1 MTALAV
7 LGKTLLMMAALGMVV
22 WLLFS
27 RTRNPSRNVLIVV
40 IMSFMLT
47 LIAWLA
53 ALGAGFLLRGG
64 AGFAVS
70 AEVLIVLLLIA
81 LISVLAILGRGQ
93 VPRVAGGVVLVAGAG
108 VLLLASYLAAI
119 GVAQVTDSCARTRAM
134 SWVIVSLGVTAAVEV
149 LLLVQTRRAQGGS
162 DAPEPR
168 VPGEDHPGRQDLLR

>member
-1 MTALAV
+1 MHTFALV
-7 LGKTLLMMAALGMVV
+7 GKTLLMTAALGMVI

-27 RTRNPSRNVLIVV
+27 RTRNPSRNLLIVAV
-40 IMSFMLT
+40 MSFLLT

-53 ALGAGFLLRGG
+53 ALGAGSVLRGG
-64 AGFAVS
+64 AGFAVP

-93 VPRVAGGVVLVAGAG
+93 APHVAGGVVLVAGAG

-119 GVAQVTDSCARTRAM
+119 GVAHVTDSYARTRAM

-149 LLLVQTRRAQGGS
+149 LLLVQRRRAQGGR
-162 DAPEPR
+162 DAPESGD
-168 VPGEDHPGRQDLLR
+168 PGEDDPGRQDLLR

>member
-1 MTALAV
+1 MTGLAV
-7 LGKTLLMMAALGMVV
+7 LGKTLLVAAALGMIV

-27 RTRNPSRNVLIVV
+27 RTRNPSRNLLIVV

-64 AGFAVS
+64 AGFSVS
-70 AEVLIVLLLIA
+70 AEAIVVLVLTA

-93 VPRVAGGVVLVAGAG
+93 VPRVAGGVILLTGGG
-108 VLLLASYLAAI
+108 VLLLVSYLAAV
-119 GVAQVTDSCARTRAM
+119 GVAQVTDSYARTRAM
-134 SWVIVSLGVTAAVEV
+134 SWVIVSLGLTAAVEV
-149 LLLVQTRRAQGGS
+149 LLLVQRRTAQGGR

-168 VPGEDHPGRQDLLR
+168 VPGEDDPGRQDLLR